1 MTRSLALAAALALGA
16 CTAQER
22 AAAPR
27 FASLDAAL
35 PPATIPRRSTPVVAT
50 PMVVLPA
57 WIGRPVA
64 LRERDGAGG
73 FEQAITLR
81 PPGARN
87 GRDDLIL
94 VSSPKEGA
102 LDAMLGG
109 KPTEAGIHA
118 ELAAAFPGTAMQ
130 VVTRPSAN
138 AYGPY
143 GLAIG
148 RSGATRCLYAW
159 QWIPEAPLL
168 AGGAPAPLSL
178 RLRLCRDD
186 VTVEAMAAAVT
197 QLRLVP
203 RFSGEPVPAPAR
215 LAPRSGP
222 RPAGRLQV
230 SRPHVSR
237 PAPVAA
243 APAPSGPRYLG
254 EADERPP
261 AVTAPSGGAMRSTLA
276 GSLDAP
282 SPAVASL
289 PPEAAI
295 LPPEATRG
303 PVARP

>member
-1 MTRSLALAAALALGA
+1 MIRSLALAAALALGA

-22 AAAPR
+22 AAAPP

-35 PPATIPRRSTPVVAT
+35 PPATVQRRSTPVVVT
-50 PMVVLPA
+50 PVVVLPA

-87 GRDDLIL
+87 GHDDLIL
-94 VSSPKEGA
+94 ASSPKEGG

-109 KPTEAGIHA
+109 KPTEAGIRA
-118 ELAAAFPGTAMQ
+118 ELAAAFPGMAMQ

-148 RSGATRCLYAW
+148 RTGATRCLYAW

-168 AGGAPAPLSL
+168 AGGAPVPLSL

-203 RFSGEPVPAPAR
+203 RFSGEPVATLVRVAS
-215 LAPRSGP
+215 RSVLP
-222 RPAGRLQV
+222 PAGRVHHL
-230 SRPHVSR
+230 R
-237 PAPVAA
+237 PAPVATTP

-254 EADERPP
+254 EAAERLP
-261 AVTAPSGGAMRSTLA
+261 AATGSSGGAMRSVLA
-276 GSLDAP
+276 GATDAP
-282 SPAVASL
+282 SPALASL

-303 PVARP
+303 PVPRP